1 MTAVRFGSNF
11 FSSVEQ
17 SMIWIAACCRVV
29 LIRTGIMDFLSFFT
43 GGGGGMTRIGIF
55 DLLVSFFTGGGLSLG
70 SGGVG
75 DSLGSVGNGVMSG
88 SVGEG
93 GDIRARRVY

>member
-1 MTAVRFGSNF
+1 
-11 FSSVEQ
+11 
-17 SMIWIAACCRVV
+17 MI
-29 LIRTGIMDFLSFFT
+29 LMGIFDLFLSFFT
-43 GGGGGMTRIGIF
+43 
-55 DLLVSFFTGGGLSLG
+55 DGGLSLG

-93 GDIRARRVY
+93 GEIRVRRVY